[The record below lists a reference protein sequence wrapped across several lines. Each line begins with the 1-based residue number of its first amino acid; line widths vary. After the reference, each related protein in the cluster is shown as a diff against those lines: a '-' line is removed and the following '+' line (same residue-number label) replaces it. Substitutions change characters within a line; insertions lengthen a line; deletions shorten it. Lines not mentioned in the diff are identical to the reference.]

1 MAPFFV
7 FIKYLSPQGNTY
19 MSRYLFLLF
28 FLSFSA
34 CSSIEP
40 ASDKSKRN
48 SDDKG
53 SFITGKSE
61 QGFTIDDITGRSN
74 QQKTTGIPVNALLW
88 RAALNIAS
96 ILPVGD
102 IDVFSGTLLTD
113 WYSLPSK
120 PSERIKI
127 AIFVLDKELRS
138 DAIRVVVYV
147 QSRQENIWKDAGID
161 TELAKKLEELILTR
175 AREIRSSSV
184 AQ

>member
-1 MAPFFV
+1 M
-7 FIKYLSPQGNTY
+7 
-19 MSRYLFLLF
+19 F

-40 ASDKSKRN
+40 VSDKSKRN

-53 SFITGKSE
+53 SFITGRSE
-61 QGFTIDDITGRSN
+61 QGFTIDDITGMSS
-74 QQKTTGIPVNALLW
+74 QKATGIPVNALLW
-88 RAALNIAS
+88 RASLDIAS
-96 ILPVGD
+96 ILPIED
-102 IDVFSGTLLTD
+102 IDVFSGTLLAD

-147 QSRQENIWKDAGID
+147 QSLKENIWKDAGID
-161 TELAKKLEELILTR
+161 TELATKIEELILTR

-184 AQ
+184 TQ

>member
-1 MAPFFV
+1 
-7 FIKYLSPQGNTY
+7 

-53 SFITGKSE
+53 SFITGRSE
-61 QGFTIDDITGRSN
+61 QGFTLDDITGISS
-74 QQKTTGIPVNALLW
+74 QQTTGIPVNALLW
-88 RAALNIAS
+88 RASLDIAS
-96 ILPVGD
+96 ILPIED

-120 PSERIKI
+120 PSERIKL

-147 QSRQENIWKDAGID
+147 QSRQGNVWEDAGID
-161 TELAKKLEELILTR
+161 LELGTNLEDLILTR
-175 AREIRSSSV
+175 AREIRASSV
-184 AQ
+184 TQ